1 MNVLNIHANCTKD
14 TFVDVDMDITI
25 HEYST
30 VYEVLAKVV
39 ESMKNNP
46 TAVDPGKYQ
55 IRISANFIN
64 KML

>member
-1 MNVLNIHANCTKD
+1 
-14 TFVDVDMDITI
+14 MDITI
-25 HEYST
+25 HAYST

-39 ESMKNNP
+39 ESMQNNP
-46 TAVDPGKYQ
+46 TSIEPGKYQ